1 MIQISE
7 ILELSLFKDFKII
20 CGEKYLNNI
29 VNATVI
35 LEYESSRID
44 YEGYGYGYFV
54 LLSYFFADSDPEL
67 VNGTLRTLIQ
77 KQVSGIAI
85 KIQPDQELP
94 EDIIKLAKLYHVPL
108 FSFYEQFMEDLI
120 ICINESMKTR
130 AQYVIAEEK
139 LNSIVNEK
147 HKPSTVEKIALEINP
162 HFHPSIITA
171 NITSRDMSN
180 NLKIHTY
187 FDKLMYRQYRDTKV
201 HDYSFVKMGHGIML
215 ICSYQEDN
223 IPEDYQNML
232 HHINDILVEAGF
244 LPESYHI
251 GICDEIL
258 PLDRLNEAI
267 IKSKNANIVGQF
279 FEQTD
284 TAYSQIG
291 IYKYVMSLVNNP
303 MLYHEVEESVSILQ
317 KYDASHDVNLLET
330 VISYVKNNGDFAKT
344 SEELFQ
350 HSNTVRYRI
359 RKAEQLL
366 GLPDFATAEEMAL
379 IIRCYLLH
387 NVMTLN
393 D

>member
-1 MIQISE
+1 MNSM
-7 ILELSLFKDFKII
+7 
-20 CGEKYLNNI
+20 N
-29 VNATVI
+29 
-35 LEYESSRID
+35 
-44 YEGYGYGYFV
+44 
-54 LLSYFFADSDPEL
+54 
-67 VNGTLRTLIQ
+67 
-77 KQVSGIAI
+77 I
-85 KIQPDQELP
+85 KIKYFTDAIDRLAYIDGKSDWIDLRAAREVVLKKGDFALIPLGVAMELP
-94 EDIIKLAKLYHVPL
+94 KG
-108 FSFYEQFMEDLI
+108 YE
-120 ICINESMKTR
+120 
-130 AQYVIAEEK
+130 A
-139 LNSIVNEK
+139 
-147 HKPSTVEKIALEINP
+147 H
-162 HFHPSIITA
+162 
-171 NITSRDMSN
+171 
-180 NLKIHTY
+180 
-187 FDKLMYRQYRDTKV
+187 
-201 HDYSFVKMGHGIML
+201 
-215 ICSYQEDN
+215 
-223 IPEDYQNML
+223 
-232 HHINDILVEAGF
+232 
-244 LPESYHI
+244 
-251 GICDEIL
+251 
-258 PLDRLNEAI
+258 I

>member
-1 MIQISE
+1 M
-7 ILELSLFKDFKII
+7 
-20 CGEKYLNNI
+20 
-29 VNATVI
+29 
-35 LEYESSRID
+35 
-44 YEGYGYGYFV
+44 
-54 LLSYFFADSDPEL
+54 
-67 VNGTLRTLIQ
+67 
-77 KQVSGIAI
+77 
-85 KIQPDQELP
+85 
-94 EDIIKLAKLYHVPL
+94 
-108 FSFYEQFMEDLI
+108 
-120 ICINESMKTR
+120 
-130 AQYVIAEEK
+130 
-139 LNSIVNEK
+139 
-147 HKPSTVEKIALEINP
+147 
-162 HFHPSIITA
+162 
-171 NITSRDMSN
+171 
-180 NLKIHTY
+180 
-187 FDKLMYRQYRDTKV
+187 
-201 HDYSFVKMGHGIML
+201 
-215 ICSYQEDN
+215 
-223 IPEDYQNML
+223 
-232 HHINDILVEAGF
+232 
-244 LPESYHI
+244 
-251 GICDEIL
+251 

-366 GLPDFATAEEMAL
+366 GLPDFATTEEMAL

>member
-1 MIQISE
+1 
-7 ILELSLFKDFKII
+7 
-20 CGEKYLNNI
+20 
-29 VNATVI
+29 
-35 LEYESSRID
+35 
-44 YEGYGYGYFV
+44 
-54 LLSYFFADSDPEL
+54 
-67 VNGTLRTLIQ
+67 
-77 KQVSGIAI
+77 
-85 KIQPDQELP
+85 
-94 EDIIKLAKLYHVPL
+94 
-108 FSFYEQFMEDLI
+108 
-120 ICINESMKTR
+120 
-130 AQYVIAEEK
+130 
-139 LNSIVNEK
+139 
-147 HKPSTVEKIALEINP
+147 
-162 HFHPSIITA
+162 
-171 NITSRDMSN
+171 
-180 NLKIHTY
+180 
-187 FDKLMYRQYRDTKV
+187 
-201 HDYSFVKMGHGIML
+201 
-215 ICSYQEDN
+215 
-223 IPEDYQNML
+223 ML

-244 LPESYHI
+244 LPEAYHI

>member
-20 CGEKYLNNI
+20 CGEKYLNNL

-85 KIQPDQELP
+85 KIQPDRELP

-147 HKPSTVEKIALEINP
+147 HKSSTVEKIALEINP

-223 IPEDYQNML
+223 IPEDYQSML

-291 IYKYVMSLVNNP
+291 ICG
-303 MLYHEVEESVSILQ
+303 E
-317 KYDASHDVNLLET
+317 
-330 VISYVKNNGDFAKT
+330 IS
-344 SEELFQ
+344 
-350 HSNTVRYRI
+350 
-359 RKAEQLL
+359 
-366 GLPDFATAEEMAL
+366 
-379 IIRCYLLH
+379 
-387 NVMTLN
+387 
-393 D
+393 

>member
-20 CGEKYLNNI
+20 CGEKYLNNL

-85 KIQPDQELP
+85 NIPPDRELP

-187 FDKLMYRQYRDTKV
+187 FDKLMYRQYR
-201 HDYSFVKMGHGIML
+201 
-215 ICSYQEDN
+215 
-223 IPEDYQNML
+223 
-232 HHINDILVEAGF
+232 ILVEAGF

>member
-1 MIQISE
+1 MNIDKFTQKSIEAVNGCEKLAMEYGNQEIEQEHLLYSLLTLDDSLILKLVEKMEIQKDHFVNRAKQALEKRVKVQGGQPYVGQYLNKVLVSASDEAKQMGDEYVSVEHLFLAMIRNPNKE
-7 ILELSLFKDFKII
+7 IAEIWKEYGITRERFLQALSTVRGNQRVTSDNPEATYDTL
-20 CGEKYLNNI
+20 EKY
-29 VNATVI
+29 
-35 LEYESSRID
+35 
-44 YEGYGYGYFV
+44 G
-54 LLSYFFADSDPEL
+54 
-67 VNGTLRTLIQ
+67 
-77 KQVSGIAI
+77 
-85 KIQPDQELP
+85 
-94 EDIIKLAKLYHVPL
+94 
-108 FSFYEQFMEDLI
+108 
-120 ICINESMKTR
+120 
-130 AQYVIAEEK
+130 
-139 LNSIVNEK
+139 
-147 HKPSTVEKIALEINP
+147 
-162 HFHPSIITA
+162 
-171 NITSRDMSN
+171 
-180 NLKIHTY
+180 
-187 FDKLMYRQYRDTKV
+187 QYRDTKV

-223 IPEDYQNML
+223 IPEDYQSML

-258 PLDRLNEAI
+258 PLDCLNEAI